1 MNTGKLVR
9 MSNEIAAFF
18 RPYPE
23 AEAVAGIREHLA
35 AFWTPRMR
43 DAIAGLGEM
52 GEGSLD
58 PRVVMALRGSGQV
71 DGPDDS
77 PIEKAV
83 AGPRDVGQLGSD
95 AG

>member
-18 RPYPE
+18 RPYAEE
-23 AEAVAGIREHLA
+23 AAVAGIREHIA

-43 DAIAGLGEM
+43 DALAGLGEA

-58 PRVVMALRGSGQV
+58 PRVVMALRGFRPGE
-71 DGPDDS
+71 S
-77 PIEKAV
+77 PVEKAV
-83 AGPRDVGQLGSD
+83 AGPERVGQLASD